1 MKNPSH
7 RREKA
12 FGRARLRKNKS
23 ARYPIERSPFWRL
36 SSIHQ
41 LAALL
46 DVPVEDLEATCMAP
60 SYNRFDDQPKPGKE
74 ARHIQEPTE
83 ATLKIH
89 YRIARHLD
97 SIQRPDFL
105 HSATK
110 CRSHVTNARA
120 HLASGGAVVAMDIR
134 KFFEST
140 TYHHV
145 KAFFYKDLGCSHD
158 VARLLATVC
167 TADGHLPTGSC
178 ISPLLSYF
186 THRQL
191 FAEIEKLCVV
201 TNVIMTLYVDDL
213 TLSGIHATKSMLYR
227 IKALIV
233 RHGLQTKSTKDA
245 VLRPGKSAIITGA
258 IRAGDQLRLRNK
270 HHGAIVEIQDQMS
283 LGRTPPLD
291 QLRGRIASA
300 RAVDPQAAARLE
312 ARLERIVRRGQLANG
327 EGDLSG
333 IVRKKPGI

>member
-12 FGRARLRKNKS
+12 FGRARLRKNRS
-23 ARYPIERSPFWRL
+23 ARYAIERSPFWRL
-36 SSIHQ
+36 SSIHR

-46 DVPVEDLEATCMAP
+46 EVPVQDLEAICMAP
-60 SYNRFDDQPKPGKE
+60 SYNRFEDQPKPGKE

-83 ATLKIH
+83 ATLRIH

-110 CRSHVTNARA
+110 NRSHITNARA

-145 KAFFYKDLGCSHD
+145 KTFFHKDLGCSHD

-186 THRQL
+186 THRRL
-191 FAEIEKLCVV
+191 FAEIEKHCVAS
-201 TNVIMTLYVDDL
+201 NVIMTLYVDDL
-213 TLSGIHATKSMLYR
+213 TLSGIHATKAMLYQ

-233 RHGLQTKSTKDA
+233 RHGLRTKPTKDA
-245 VLRPGKSAIITGA
+245 VVQPGKSAIITGA
-258 IRAGDQLRLRNK
+258 VRDGEQLRLRNK
-270 HHGAIVEIQDQMS
+270 HHGAIVEIQDQVAR
-283 LGRTPPLD
+283 GQTPSLD

-300 RAVDPQAAARLE
+300 RAVEPQAADRLE
-312 ARLERIVRRGQLANG
+312 ARLNRIVSWGNPPAPKRAT
-327 EGDLSG
+327 
-333 IVRKKPGI
+333 